1 MGGAEEE
8 PRGRAA
14 RGWALPPPLA
24 RGARLPPPQKGGGSS
39 ERPPPPPRSFA
50 MRISARGA
58 LAAAALAAVAAGASA
73 QSPWAYASDSTL
85 LDVLANP
92 GPLMYNIIYNLARDV
107 AGGTLGLS
115 A

>member
-1 MGGAEEE
+1 MGE
-8 PRGRAA
+8 PRGS
-14 RGWALPPPLA
+14 RGGGLPEAGRCPPPLA

-39 ERPPPPPRSFA
+39 GRPPPPPRSFA

>member
-39 ERPPPPPRSFA
+39 GRPPPPPRSFA

-73 QSPWAYASDSTL
+73 QPTAAEFL
-85 LDVLANP
+85 AGVLASFVLPWGNP
-92 GPLMYNIIYNLARDV
+92 GQLINDLARQV
-107 AGGTLGLS
+107 AERQLGLS